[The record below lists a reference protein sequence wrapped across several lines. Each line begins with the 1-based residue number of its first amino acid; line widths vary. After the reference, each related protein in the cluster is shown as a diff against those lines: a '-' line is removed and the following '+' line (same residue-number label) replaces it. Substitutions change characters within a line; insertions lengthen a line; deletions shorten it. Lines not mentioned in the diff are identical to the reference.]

1 MNNPLKPLQ
10 LAATMSKTGWLLGA
24 IVLLIYGFCLL
35 RYGYNF
41 FLYDDYSILLQTPL
55 SWQQS
60 PSFSDRFGLLFQQNN
75 EHRVAYLRL
84 ITILDWKLFGSVQ
97 PIHLLMVGN
106 SSLLLVGG
114 ILYKNLDDSP
124 FFSRG
129 WVFLPVLFL
138 LFQFQSWDNTF
149 WAMASLQNFGIL
161 GWVLLALYAAQQKR
175 VLLALLGL
183 LLAVFT
189 SGNGLFLGPILIA
202 LWLVEK
208 QYRWASIA
216 LIVWVGLV
224 WFYFHNYQQPAG
236 YPSLVQTIT
245 KADWGQVI
253 VFFLAFLGSNL
264 YHPAVPFLA
273 PLVGLLGLFWV
284 GYLTFIRYF
293 RQNTVLYGALLF
305 LLLSAGAV
313 ALNRY
318 GFGLTG
324 AYPSRYRI
332 SSSLFL
338 AIIYLTLLEN
348 VPKKAKKWVWGSAT
362 IGTLALYLLSLF
374 IYLPRIRNNQEL
386 RMADNWFFRNGYS
399 VRGSPQTNYANEV
412 LKKAVAAGIFIPP
425 TPILPAQSVAFQTT
439 KMVIDSS
446 QVEYGIDWIE
456 RRGETVAVEGW
467 LRFRGAGVSL
477 DKVYVVLNGQDFYP
491 SLFHKR
497 FDLFGQRKSML
508 YQDTGFLALIPADK
522 WPVDAENWVLFAKGS
537 GGKKVWLLPK

>member
-10 LAATMSKTGWLLGA
+10 LAPTMSKMGWWLGA
-24 IVLLIYGFCLL
+24 IPLLIYGFCLL

-41 FLYDDYSILLQTPL
+41 FLYDDYNILLQTPL
-55 SWQQS
+55 DWQNF
-60 PSFSDRFGLLFQQNN
+60 PSFGSRFDLLFRQNN

-84 ITILDWKLFGSVQ
+84 ITILDWKLFGSIQ
-97 PIHLLMVGN
+97 PVHLLVVGN
-106 SSLLLVGG
+106 SSLLLIGW
-114 ILYKNLDDSP
+114 ILYKNLANSNR
-124 FFSRG
+124 FSRS

-175 VLLALLGL
+175 ILLALLAL

-189 SGNGLFLGPILIA
+189 SGSGLFLAPILIA
-202 LWLVEK
+202 SWLVEK
-208 QYRWASIA
+208 QHRSAMITFV
-216 LIVWVGLV
+216 LWVGLI
-224 WFYFHNYQQPAG
+224 WFYFYNYQQPAG
-236 YPSLVQTIT
+236 YPSLAQTIT

-264 YHPAVPFLA
+264 YHPALPFLA
-273 PLVGLLGLFWV
+273 PLVGFLGLVWV

-293 RQNTVLYGALLF
+293 RQNAVLYGTLLF
-305 LLLSAGAV
+305 LLLSAAAV

-318 GFGLTG
+318 GFGTTG
-324 AYPSRYRI
+324 AYPSRYRVN
-332 SSSLFL
+332 SSLFL

-348 VPKKAKKWVWGSAT
+348 APENAKKWVWRTAAV
-362 IGTLALYLLSLF
+362 GTLGLYLLS
-374 IYLPRIRNNQEL
+374 IYVYLPRIRNNQEL
-386 RMADNWFFRNGYS
+386 RMADNWFFQNGYS
-399 VRGSPQTNYANEV
+399 IQGSPQTKYANEV
-412 LKKAVAAGIFIPP
+412 LKKAVAAGIFVPP
-425 TPILPAQSVAFQTT
+425 EPVLPAQRQELKTT
-439 KMVIDSS
+439 KVAIDSS

-456 RRGETVAVEGW
+456 RRGATVAIEGW
-467 LRFRGAGVSL
+467 LRFRQAGVGL

-497 FDLFGQRKSML
+497 FDLFKQRKSIL
-508 YQDTGFLALIPADK
+508 YQDTGFLALIPADQ
-522 WPVDAENWVLFAKGS
+522 WPTDSKNWFLFAKSS